1 MTHFYFL
8 GNAGFPHTRLRRN
21 RSQAWTRHLIAETVL
36 SSHDLI
42 LPLFVRDAGI
52 PDQIQSLPGVC
63 RYSLE
68 ALLPVCEQAVELGI
82 PAVALFPVI
91 APEKRT
97 PLAEELLNPEGLL
110 LQAIRRI
117 KQHIPE
123 LGIITDVA
131 LDVFTSHGQ
140 DGLIQDGKVLN
151 DETLEVIQK
160 AAVLQAQAGSDVI
173 APSEMMDGRIKA
185 LRACLDSAGFQEVLL
200 LSYTAKYASAFYGPF
215 RDAVGSTACLGL
227 ADKKTYQMDPANQ
240 LEALREAA
248 LDVEEGADMLMVK
261 PGLPY
266 LDIISLLKHTFPLP
280 ILAYHVSGEYA
291 MLKAAASQGWLDGD
305 AVLME
310 SLLCLKRAGASAIL
324 TYGALEAAA
333 LLKQDGG

>member
-1 MTHFYFL
+1 MIKNYFL
-8 GNAGFPHTRLRRN
+8 EAAGFPHTRLRRN
-21 RSQAWTRHLIAETVL
+21 RNQAWTRNLVAETTI

-42 LPLFVRDAGI
+42 LPLFVREAGI
-52 PDQIQSLPGVC
+52 PDQIKSLPGVG

-68 ALLPVCEQAVELGI
+68 TLLPVCERAAKLDI
-82 PAVALFPVI
+82 PAVALFPVV
-91 APEKRT
+91 AHDKRT
-97 PLAEELLNPEGLL
+97 LLAEEILNPEGLL
-110 LQAIRRI
+110 IQAIQSI
-117 KQHIPE
+117 KQHFPQ
-123 LGIITDVA
+123 LGVITDVA
-131 LDVFTSHGQ
+131 LDAFTSHGQ
-140 DGLIQDGKVLN
+140 DGLIQNGKILN
-151 DETLEVIQK
+151 DETLEVLQK

-185 LRACLDSAGFQEVLL
+185 LRTSLDDAGFQDVLL

-215 RDAVGSTACLGL
+215 REALGSAACLGQ
-227 ADKKTYQMDPANQ
+227 ADKKTYQMNPANQ
-240 LEALREAA
+240 VEALREAA

-266 LDIISLLKHTFPLP
+266 LDVISLLKQTFPLP

-310 SLLCLKRAGASAIL
+310 SLLCLKRAGSSAIF
-324 TYGALEAAA
+324 TYGALEAAE
-333 LLKQDGG
+333 LLKNN